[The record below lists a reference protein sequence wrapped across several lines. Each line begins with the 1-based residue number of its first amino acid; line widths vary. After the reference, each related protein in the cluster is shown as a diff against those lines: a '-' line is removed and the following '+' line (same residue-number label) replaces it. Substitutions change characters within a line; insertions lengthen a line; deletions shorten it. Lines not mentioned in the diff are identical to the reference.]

1 MRLSLWHV
9 NVTLLEKPKELIN
22 KYILFTNQESNEE
35 VYVLIK
41 VALYLE
47 SLTRKSILNK
57 NIPNEEQY
65 REILLTETEVGELH
79 QEEPEKEVQPI
90 DLSIFN
96 DIIKEYGG

>member
-1 MRLSLWHV
+1 M
-9 NVTLLEKPKELIN
+9 IN
-22 KYILFTNQESNEE
+22 KYIYFTNEESDEE

-41 VALYLE
+41 FALYLE
-47 SLTRKSILNK
+47 SFTRKSIINK

-65 REILLTETEVGELH
+65 RETLLTETEVEELH
-79 QEEPEKEVQPI
+79 QEEHKKEIQPI